1 MIVLEK
7 PVLTDIS
14 RKEIQS
20 AINKYFEMK
29 KDEKG
34 NLKFQFTK
42 KCSFAIQKKNVF

>member
-1 MIVLEK
+1 MSVLEDQVK
-7 PVLTDIS
+7 L
-14 RKEIQS
+14 KIQS